1 MSHMEASPAPD
12 RYAAVRKIQTPLG
25 QSLGSRVTSYAHIQ
39 PPTARVGVPM
49 HTCRIGVP
57 DPIHPAATDQAH
69 CVPCGTIDGET
80 VPAGAV
86 GYCMCGH
93 PTNLHQGDAC
103 WSGYAEQDVTAKC
116 HCGGFI
122 QRTEPMPDHDCGP
135 SCPTPCPSDD
145 DDPRGWQG

>member
-1 MSHMEASPAPD
+1 MEASPAPD

-39 PPTARVGVPM
+39 PPTARVGGYV
-49 HTCRIGVP
+49 RSG
-57 DPIHPAATDQAH
+57 DLA
-69 CVPCGTIDGET
+69 IDGEP

-93 PTNLHQGDAC
+93 PADLHQGDAC
-103 WSGYAEQDVTAKC
+103 WSGYTEQDITARC
-116 HCGGFI
+116 YCGGFI
-122 QRTEPMPDHDCGP
+122 QRTEPMPDHDCTP

-145 DDPRGWQG
+145 DDPRGWKS